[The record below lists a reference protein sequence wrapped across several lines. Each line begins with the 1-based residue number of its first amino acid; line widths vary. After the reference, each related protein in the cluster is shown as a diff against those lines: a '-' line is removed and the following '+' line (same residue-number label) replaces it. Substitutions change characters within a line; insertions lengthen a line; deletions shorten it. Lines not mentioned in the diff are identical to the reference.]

1 LRNHSTEQHTEVQ
14 LEENNGLQWPLTAKH
29 AFVDVDVRCAD
40 AGEYFLERRVIG
52 GRAEEGMRGQ
62 KGAGAH
68 SRYYVELRSLSGF
81 VPALQETGTECTILS
96 AAAEFE
102 DV

>member
-1 LRNHSTEQHTEVQ
+1 LI
-14 LEENNGLQWPLTAKH
+14 
-29 AFVDVDVRCAD
+29 DVYVRGCD
-40 AGEYFLERRVIG
+40 LGEDLFEHLIVCG
-52 GRAEEGMRGQ
+52 SPQEGMRGQ
-62 KGAGAH
+62 QGAGAH

-81 VPALQETGTECTILS
+81 VPALQETGTECTMLT